1 MPNER
6 KRQERERI
14 LDGGL
19 KTGHWLCQKLGK
31 KVKKTRNTMKDG
43 IGRKEI
49 FKIFQKSCKENKKK
63 WIQDGKHVKGCSFSK
78 PK

>member
-1 MPNER
+1 
-6 KRQERERI
+6 
-14 LDGGL
+14 
-19 KTGHWLCQKLGK
+19 
-31 KVKKTRNTMKDG
+31 MKDG

-78 PK
+78 PREADQIRRQKKASGEDKQEGKILSIPTF

>member
-1 MPNER
+1 
-6 KRQERERI
+6 
-14 LDGGL
+14 
-19 KTGHWLCQKLGK
+19 
-31 KVKKTRNTMKDG
+31 MKDG

-78 PK
+78 PRVADQVRRQKKASGEDKQEGKILSIPTF